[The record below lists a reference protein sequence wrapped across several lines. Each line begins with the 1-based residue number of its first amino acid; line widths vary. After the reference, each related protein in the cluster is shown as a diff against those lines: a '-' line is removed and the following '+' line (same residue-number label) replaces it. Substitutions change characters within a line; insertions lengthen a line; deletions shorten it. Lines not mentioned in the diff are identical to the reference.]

1 MWGPRAD
8 LWGEAMQ
15 HNHVSVST
23 VVRTVVT
30 MCLALVL
37 MPGGAASAR
46 ESQQAR
52 VRAAVVDP
60 VLVDRAAAAGVLR
73 TERTWSTDAV
83 DYNNDG
89 RDDILNVFHQWTDT
103 YLYRNNGNGTFTN
116 SFKIPR
122 VNAQR
127 GILDRHDCAWYDV
140 DGNGLLDAYCS
151 GGRNQENYV
160 KTAVKDNELWLQL
173 TPGQFTDRGTEWG
186 VGDACGR
193 GRMVAWVDVDN
204 DGWKDLVVGNQ
215 AERSDPDDPCNVAA
229 NGYLPEGTKVYLNNR
244 GAGLAYAAAWSSFR
258 PNMGTRCLV
267 PVDYNH
273 DGRIDLIGCTF
284 RNNVALA
291 YRNTGSGFVDVTS
304 TLNLGKLAD
313 AAVADLN
320 GDGIDDLVLADV
332 NGATYRRGTATG
344 FASAVRIFTAPG
356 SADGFSLAIGDI
368 QGDGL
373 PDIYVVTD
381 STTSTTNPPDRL
393 LVNHGAFSFVA
404 LTPPNTTSGMGDD
417 VAAVDV
423 MGNGVDQF
431 LVLNG
436 ADTNNGPVQLIAAAP

>member
-1 MWGPRAD
+1 MLHRRVIVPVALRA
-8 LWGEAMQ
+8 LIAG
-15 HNHVSVST
+15 
-23 VVRTVVT
+23 
-30 MCLALVL
+30 CLALAVV
-37 MPGGAASAR
+37 PGLAATAHADHRSAP
-46 ESQQAR
+46 E
-52 VRAAVVDP
+52 AAAVAAKVVDP
-60 VLVDRAAAAGVLR
+60 VLVDRAAAAGLLR
-73 TERTWSTDAV
+73 TERTWSTDAL
-83 DYNNDG
+83 DYDNDG
-89 RDDILNVFHQWTDT
+89 LDDILTVFHQWTDT
-103 YLYRNNGNGTFTN
+103 YLYRNDGDGTFTN
-116 SFKIPR
+116 TFKIPR

-127 GILDRHDCAWYDV
+127 GVLDRHDCAAYDV
-140 DGNGLLDAYCS
+140 DGNGLLDIYCS
-151 GGRNQENYV
+151 GGRNQSNYV
-160 KTAVKDNELWLQL
+160 KTAEKDNELWLQL
-173 TPGQFTDRGTEWG
+173 APGQFTDRGTEWG

-215 AERSDPDDPCNVAA
+215 AERSDPKDPCNVAA
-229 NGYLPEGTKVYLNNR
+229 NGYLPEGTKVYLNDH
-244 GAGLAYAAAWSSFR
+244 GAGLTYAAAWSSFR
-258 PNMGTRCLV
+258 PNMGSRCLV

-273 DGRIDLIGCTF
+273 DGRMDLIGCTF

-291 YRNTGSGFVDVTS
+291 YRNTGSGFVDATS
-304 TLNLGKLAD
+304 SLNLGKVAD

-320 GDGIDDLVLADV
+320 GDGVADLVLADV

-356 SADGFSLAIGDI
+356 SADGFALAIGDV

-373 PDIYVVTD
+373 PDIYVLTD
-381 STTSTTNPPDRL
+381 STTSKTNPPDRL

-423 MGNGVDQF
+423 TGNGVDQF